1 MKELIPIITA
11 LIALASVFFTI
22 MGQLKISKMNRDFEL
37 FKIQERSKSEKESQ
51 NHKYREPLAMA
62 AADLQSR
69 IYNILKQ
76 GFFNCYYMHGND
88 RQRNYAVNNTVFL
101 FLQFFAWTEAVRREI
116 QFISFDDDDKTGKLL
131 KLQNNIYSIMRT
143 DIYEP
148 ALMVFAGEQRALGE
162 IMLKSQDGRAMCI
175 GYGEYL
181 TSEFKNSDLLVLT
194 LTDDVISLAEGLQ
207 DANERL
213 KKLQH
218 ALIDLLT
225 FLDPECIRFP
235 KQERSKII

>member
-1 MKELIPIITA
+1 MKEFIPIIAA
-11 LIALASVFFTI
+11 LIALASFFFTVR
-22 MGQLKISKMNRDFEL
+22 GQSKISRINRDFEL
-37 FKIQERSKSEKESQ
+37 FKIQEKNKSEKELQ
-51 NHKYREPLAMA
+51 NHKYREPLARA

-76 GFFNCYYMHGND
+76 DFFYCYYIQGND
-88 RQRNYAVNNTVFL
+88 RQRNYAVNNTSFL
-101 FLQFFAWTEAVRREI
+101 FFQFFAWTEAVRREI
-116 QFISFDDDDKTGKLL
+116 QFISFDDDNKTGKLS
-131 KLQNNIYSIMRT
+131 KLQNSIYSIMQA
-143 DIYEP
+143 DKYKP

-181 TSEFKNSDLLVLT
+181 TSEFKNSDPLVLA
-194 LTDDVISLAEGLQ
+194 LTDDVVSLAEGLQ